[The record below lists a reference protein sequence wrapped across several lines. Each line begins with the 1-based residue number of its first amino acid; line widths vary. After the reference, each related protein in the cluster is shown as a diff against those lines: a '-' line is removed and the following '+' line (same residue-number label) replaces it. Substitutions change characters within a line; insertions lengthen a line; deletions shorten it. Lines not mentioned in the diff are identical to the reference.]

1 VVADSHRSLAS
12 CRNRFSQLLIA
23 PGFNDISLTEIHTAV
38 PLVREPSAFEFE
50 MAIEKLK

>member
-1 VVADSHRSLAS
+1 MVADSHRILAS

-23 PGFNDISLTEIHTAV
+23 HGINDVSQAEIHTTV